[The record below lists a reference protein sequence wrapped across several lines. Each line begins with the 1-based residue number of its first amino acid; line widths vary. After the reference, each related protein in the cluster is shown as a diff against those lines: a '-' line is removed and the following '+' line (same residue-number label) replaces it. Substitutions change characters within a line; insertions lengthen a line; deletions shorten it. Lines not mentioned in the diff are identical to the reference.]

1 MAGWLHAIIHFELEE
16 MQMIK
21 TIVIGAGV
29 MGASVA
35 YRLAQAG
42 AAVTTLEATRIGG
55 GTPALADLILRG
67 RCDAGTPRG
76 RS

>member
-1 MAGWLHAIIHFELEE
+1 
-16 MQMIK
+16 MIK

-42 AAVTTLEATRIGG
+42 AAVTVLEATRIGG
-55 GTPALADLILRG
+55 GTSGTSFGWAEASAPSIPPNIAKLATSRMIVVTIKG
-67 RCDAGTPRG
+67 HP
-76 RS
+76 